1 MWDASLDSETHSEQ
15 RKLDAPDIPKTIEA
29 PDEQPRLSSPEDLG
43 RIEAPEEQ
51 SKISSPAE
59 TMRIEAPEI
68 PAKIEAPEPKAAIGA
83 PEEKPM
89 LESKMNGDVPENDFT
104 IDIIVSVEDAVT
116 LKRVREMKDKKLDFF
131 IDEEISGHT
140 NDDACEDVIQFLK
153 TDISL
158 IDKILGISVTSR
170 SEIERSLKE
179 IIEFV
184 AAAEEPKHQKIYM
197 NRLNQE
203 EKRMEG
209 SYNEVLRRLEQTM
222 SSRFGYLIEESGSVF
237 FDE

>member
-1 MWDASLDSETHSEQ
+1 MRDASLESDTSSEQ
-15 RKLDAPDIPKTIEA
+15 LKLDAPDVPKTIEA
-29 PDEQPRLSSPEDLG
+29 PEEQPRLSSPDDLG

-51 SKISSPAE
+51 SKIASPSE
-59 TMRIEAPEI
+59 TIRIEAPEM
-68 PAKIEAPEPKAAIGA
+68 PAKIQAPEHRVSIGA
-83 PEEKPM
+83 PEKKLMIGSEK
-89 LESKMNGDVPENDFT
+89 KDAVPDDDFT
-104 IDIIVSVEDAVT
+104 IDIIISVDDAVT

-131 IDEEISGHT
+131 IDEEMSGHT
-140 NDDACEDVIQFLK
+140 NDEACEDVIQFLK
-153 TDISL
+153 TDIAL
-158 IDKILGISVTSR
+158 IDMILGISVTSR
-170 SEIERSLKE
+170 SEIERSLWG

-184 AAAEEPKHQKIYM
+184 GAADEPKHQKIYM

-222 SSRFGYLIEESGSVF
+222 SSRFGYLLKESGSVF